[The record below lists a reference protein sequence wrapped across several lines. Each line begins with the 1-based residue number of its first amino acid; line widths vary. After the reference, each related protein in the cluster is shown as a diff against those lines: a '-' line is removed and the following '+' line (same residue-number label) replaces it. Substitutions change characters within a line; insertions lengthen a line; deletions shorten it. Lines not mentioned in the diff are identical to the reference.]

1 MPTPRL
7 YESGAERQ
15 RAYRERLEAAARP
28 IGGSLTEKL
37 GKVNGRA
44 LARRGEALL
53 QALQDEMEAC
63 RDARS
68 EAWQDSER
76 GEAFQE
82 AIDLVEAARLA
93 VEAGA

>member
-44 LARRGEALL
+44 LARRGEA
-53 QALQDEMEAC
+53 QRWRNTSALPRQKPP
-63 RDARS
+63 
-68 EAWQDSER
+68 AWSR
-76 GEAFQE
+76 R
-82 AIDLVEAARLA
+82 AARQ
-93 VEAGA
+93 ERCSAGLQRRP